1 MNPGEF
7 ENLRTREDVMYQTGM
22 TVRLTIA
29 VSMAQGLLSSIGN
42 DTWTTENVAA
52 AAFEMA
58 DALIELEKEDGE

>member
-7 ENLRTREDVMYQTGM
+7 ENLRKREEVMYQTGM
-22 TVRLTIA
+22 TVRMTIA

-42 DTWTTENVAA
+42 DTWTTDNVAE

-58 DALIELEKEDGE
+58 DALIALETKDE